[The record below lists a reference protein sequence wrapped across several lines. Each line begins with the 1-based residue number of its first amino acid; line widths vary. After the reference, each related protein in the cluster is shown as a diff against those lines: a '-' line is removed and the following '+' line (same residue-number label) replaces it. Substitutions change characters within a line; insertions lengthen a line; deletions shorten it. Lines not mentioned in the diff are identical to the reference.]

1 MAARLNPVSDEIIDR
16 FVQACHRVGQRG
28 LARCSTGNLSLRV
41 GDDRMLVTA
50 SGSWMEQLSPDDITL
65 CRINDGALLQ
75 GKKPSIEVG
84 FHSGILKSRP
94 DVNVVLHYQ
103 SPCATTL
110 ACQGL
115 KNLNYFVIS
124 EIPFHIGPVATIPFL
139 LPGTKELAQAVTDAM
154 RDHDL
159 VMMSN
164 HGQTTVACDVDH
176 AIQNAEFFE
185 MACEI
190 ILRSGDRL
198 ETLPEEAVRALLE
211 ARSPA

>member
-1 MAARLNPVSDEIIDR
+1 
-16 FVQACHRVGQRG
+16 
-28 LARCSTGNLSLRV
+28 
-41 GDDRMLVTA
+41 
-50 SGSWMEQLSPDDITL
+50 
-65 CRINDGALLQ
+65 
-75 GKKPSIEVG
+75 
-84 FHSGILKSRP
+84 
-94 DVNVVLHYQ
+94 
-103 SPCATTL
+103 
-110 ACQGL
+110 
-115 KNLNYFVIS
+115 
-124 EIPFHIGPVATIPFL
+124 
-139 LPGTKELAQAVTDAM
+139 M